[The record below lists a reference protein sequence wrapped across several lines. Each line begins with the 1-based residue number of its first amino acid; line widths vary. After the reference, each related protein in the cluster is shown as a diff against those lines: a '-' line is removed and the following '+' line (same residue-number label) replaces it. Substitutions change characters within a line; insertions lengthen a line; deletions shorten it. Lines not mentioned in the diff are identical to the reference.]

1 MERISKAFAHAQ
13 TEGRACFISYV
24 CACDPDLE
32 TSFSIC
38 RELLNAGVDILE
50 IGVPFSDPLADGL
63 TNQLA
68 AQRALVSGATHD
80 QVFEL
85 VSRVREINS
94 DVPVIL
100 YTYFNL
106 VFSQGLEEYVDR
118 AKEAGVDG
126 FLTLD
131 LPPEEAGDFLKVCRD
146 REMANV
152 FIVAPTTPDDRIELI
167 AKAGSGFLYYVS
179 REGVTGA
186 REQVVSGLG
195 DAVKRIK
202 DRSDL
207 PVVVGFGISSPE
219 HVREV
224 GSVADGVVVGSAI
237 VNCIPENLDQRDAI
251 PGAIGA
257 KVTNLLTGLTG

>member
-1 MERISKAFAHAQ
+1 
-13 TEGRACFISYV
+13 
-24 CACDPDLE
+24 
-32 TSFSIC
+32 
-38 RELLNAGVDILE
+38 
-50 IGVPFSDPLADGL
+50 
-63 TNQLA
+63 
-68 AQRALVSGATHD
+68 
-80 QVFEL
+80 
-85 VSRVREINS
+85 
-94 DVPVIL
+94 
-100 YTYFNL
+100 
-106 VFSQGLEEYVDR
+106 
-118 AKEAGVDG
+118 
-126 FLTLD
+126 
-131 LPPEEAGDFLKVCRD
+131 
-146 REMANV
+146 MANV

-202 DRSDL
+202 DRADL

-257 KVTNLLTGLTG
+257 KVANLLTGLTG

>member
-1 MERISKAFAHAQ
+1 MERISNAFTHAQ
-13 TEGRACFISYV
+13 NQNRACFIPYV

-38 RELLNAGVDILE
+38 EELINAGIDILE

-68 AQRALVSGATHD
+68 AQRALESGATHD
-80 QVFEL
+80 QVFTL
-85 VSRVREINS
+85 VERVREIS
-94 DVPVIL
+94 SKVPIIL

-106 VFSQGLEEYVDR
+106 VYSQGLEEYTDR
-118 AKEAGVDG
+118 AKAAGVDG

-131 LPPEEAGDFLKVCRD
+131 LPPEEAGEFLEVCKE
-146 REMANV
+146 REMANI
-152 FIVAPTTPDDRIELI
+152 FIVAPTTPDDRISLI
-167 AKAGSGFLYYVS
+167 ADAGTGFLYYVS

-186 REQVVSGLG
+186 RDQVVTGLG
-195 DAVKRIK
+195 DSVKRIK
-202 DRSDL
+202 DRTEL

-219 HVREV
+219 HVNEV

-237 VNCIPENLDQRDAI
+237 VNCIPDNKDNPSAI
-251 PGAIGA
+251 PSTIGT
-257 KVTNLLTGLTG
+257 KVQNLMTGLQR